1 MKQIVI
7 ISHKT
12 MSKGMTETIKFF
24 AGDIENLHY
33 ICAYE
38 NGKNEFPL
46 NQLVGL
52 LKKFDELDQVFL
64 LTDLLGGSVN
74 QTCSQLIKDYHVK
87 VITGVNLAL
96 ALSIVLDPSD
106 QLTDDKIF
114 ELIEE
119 AKGQMVYMNNYNGDN
134 ESDDE

>member
-38 NGKNEFPL
+38 NGENEFPL

-74 QTCSQLIKDYHVK
+74 QTCSQLIKDYHVN